1 MNSQKKKILMQ
12 QLTSGL
18 LFVAVIALIGFLS
31 VRFKVE
37 ADWTAGNRNTISDAS
52 VQQLKSMSDPIT
64 FTAFI
69 SPSADVR
76 QAIEGQIAK
85 YQRFKSDIELS
96 FIDPSTQPQKVREL
110 GIGAAGEVVIEYQG
124 RSENLRALSEQTIT
138 TALQR
143 LAYAGEQWVV
153 FLEGHGERRIEGD
166 EPDSLAM
173 FTQVLRDKGLK
184 VRGLNLAKNPGIPD
198 NTSVLVVASPQRNLL
213 PGEQQIIADYVKA
226 GGNLLWLA
234 DPEYDA
240 GLQPVAEVLGVEWQ
254 DGYAIFPD
262 FQMLGTGHPGFFL
275 SFDYPP
281 SPVTQGL
288 YDITVFP
295 LVRSISWQAD
305 SGFVV
310 QPFLKTGPNSWLET
324 GPIGGNVTFDEAEG
338 DIPGPL
344 DIGVHLS
351 RSVTPESTA
360 ESSEE
365 GPDGAESA
373 EEQSEPAEAK
383 SQRVALVGDSDF
395 ITNAYLAEISNQQ
408 LGLNLVQWL
417 ASRDEQ
423 LNIDI
428 PEAPDNALY
437 LPPWAIIALA
447 ACFVLVLPLGL
458 IAFGVTRW
466 VIRRRR

>member
-1 MNSQKKKILMQ
+1 MNSQKKQILIQ
-12 QLTSGL
+12 QFTSGV
-18 LFVAVIALIGFLS
+18 LFIAVIALIGFLS

-37 ADWTAGNRNTISDAS
+37 ADWTAGNRNTITEAS
-52 VQQLKSMSDPIT
+52 VKQLKAMDDPIT

-76 QAIEGQIAK
+76 AAIESQITK
-85 YQRFKSDIELS
+85 YQRFKDNIELS

-110 GIGAAGEVVIEYQG
+110 GIGAAGEVVVEYQG

-143 LAYAGEQWVV
+143 LAYSGEQWVV
-153 FLEGHGERRIEGD
+153 FLEGHGERRIDGD
-166 EPDSLAM
+166 APDSLAM

-184 VRGLNLAKNPGIPD
+184 VRGLNLAKNPSVPD
-198 NTSVLVVASPQRNLL
+198 NTAVLVIASPQSKLL

-226 GGNLLWLA
+226 GGNLLWMA
-234 DPEYDA
+234 DPDYET
-240 GLQPVAEVLGVEWQ
+240 GLEPVAEVLGIEWQ

-262 FQMLGTGHPGFFL
+262 YQLMGTGHPGFFL
-275 SFDYPP
+275 SFDYPA

-288 YDITVFP
+288 FDITVFP

-305 SGFVV
+305 AGFVV
-310 QPFLKTGPNSWLET
+310 QPFLQTGPNTWLET
-324 GPIGGNVTFDEAEG
+324 GAIGGNVAFDEAAG

-344 DIGVHLS
+344 DIGVHLT
-351 RSVTPESTA
+351 RRVVLPDEDAPAADA
-360 ESSEE
+360 E
-365 GPDGAESA
+365 GAEEANA
-373 EEQSEPAEAK
+373 EPKEPEEK

-395 ITNAYLAEISNQQ
+395 LSNAYLAEISNQQ

-428 PEAPDNALY
+428 PTAPDNALY
-437 LPPWAIIALA
+437 LPPWAVIVLA
-447 ACFVLVLPLGL
+447 AVFALLLPLGL
-458 IAFGVTRW
+458 IGFGVARW

>member
-1 MNSQKKKILMQ
+1 MNSQKKQILIQ
-12 QLTSGL
+12 QLTSGV

-37 ADWTAGNRNTISDAS
+37 ADWTAGNRNTITEAS
-52 VQQLKSMSDPIT
+52 VKQLDSMADPIQ

-76 QAIEGQIAK
+76 AAIETQIAK
-85 YQRFKSDIELS
+85 YQRFKSDIELA

-110 GIGAAGEVVIEYQG
+110 GIGAAGEVVVEYQG

-143 LAYAGEQWVV
+143 LAYSGEQWVV
-153 FLEGHGERRIEGD
+153 FLEGHGERRIDGD

-173 FTQVLRDKGLK
+173 FTEVLRDKGLK
-184 VRGLNLAKNPGIPD
+184 VRGLNLAKNPSIPD
-198 NTSVLVVASPQRNLL
+198 NTSVLVIASPQRNLL
-213 PGEQQIIADYVKA
+213 PGEQQIIADYVKD
-226 GGNLLWLA
+226 GGNLLWMA
-234 DPEYDA
+234 DPDYPT
-240 GLQPVAEVLGVEWQ
+240 GLEPVAEVLGIDWQ

-262 FQMLGTGHPGFFL
+262 YQLMGTGHPGFFI

-288 YDITVFP
+288 FDITVFP

-305 SGFVV
+305 AGFVV
-310 QPFLKTGPNSWLET
+310 QPFLKTGPSAWLET
-324 GPIGGNVTFDEAEG
+324 GEVGGNVVFEESAG

-344 DIGVHLS
+344 DIGIHLT
-351 RSVTPESTA
+351 RKLNPPA
-360 ESSEE
+360 EEASDAEADE
-365 GPDGAESA
+365 GTEESA
-373 EEQSEPAEAK
+373 KPAEPK
-383 SQRVALVGDSDF
+383 SQRVALIGDSDF
-395 ITNAYLAEISNQQ
+395 ISNAYLAEISNQQ

-417 ASRDEQ
+417 ASRDDQ
-423 LNIDI
+423 LNIDV
-428 PEAPDNALY
+428 PTAPDNALY
-437 LPPWAIIALA
+437 LPPWAVIALA
-447 ACFVLVLPLGL
+447 AVFALLLPLGL
-458 IAFGVTRW
+458 IGFGVARW

>member
-1 MNSQKKKILMQ
+1 MNSQKKQILIQ
-12 QLTSGL
+12 QLTSGV

-37 ADWTAGNRNTISDAS
+37 ADWTAGNRNTITEAS
-52 VQQLKSMSDPIT
+52 VKQLDSMADPIQ

-76 QAIEGQIAK
+76 AAIETQIAK
-85 YQRFKSDIELS
+85 YQRFKSDIELA

-110 GIGAAGEVVIEYQG
+110 GIGAAGEVVVEYQG

-143 LAYAGEQWVV
+143 LAYSGEQWVV
-153 FLEGHGERRIEGD
+153 FLEGHGERRIDGD

-184 VRGLNLAKNPGIPD
+184 VRGLNLAKNPSIPD
-198 NTSVLVVASPQRNLL
+198 NTSVLVIASPQRNLL
-213 PGEQQIIADYVKA
+213 PGEQQIIADYVKD
-226 GGNLLWLA
+226 GGNLLWMA
-234 DPEYDA
+234 DPDYPT
-240 GLQPVAEVLGVEWQ
+240 GLEPVAEVLGIDWQ

-262 FQMLGTGHPGFFL
+262 YQLMGTGHPGFFI

-288 YDITVFP
+288 FDITVFP

-305 SGFVV
+305 AGFVV
-310 QPFLKTGPNSWLET
+310 QPFLKTGPSAWLET
-324 GPIGGNVTFDEAEG
+324 GEVGGNVVFEESAG

-344 DIGVHLS
+344 DIGIHLT
-351 RSVTPESTA
+351 RKLNPPA
-360 ESSEE
+360 EEASDAEADE
-365 GPDGAESA
+365 GTEESA
-373 EEQSEPAEAK
+373 KPAEPK
-383 SQRVALVGDSDF
+383 SQRVALIGDSDF
-395 ITNAYLAEISNQQ
+395 ISNAYLAEISNQQ

-417 ASRDEQ
+417 ASRDDQ
-423 LNIDI
+423 LNIDV
-428 PEAPDNALY
+428 PTAPDNALY
-437 LPPWAIIALA
+437 LPPWAVIALA
-447 ACFVLVLPLGL
+447 AVFALLLPLGL
-458 IAFGVTRW
+458 IGFGVARW

>member
-1 MNSQKKKILMQ
+1 MNSQKKQILIQ
-12 QLTSGL
+12 QLTSGV

-37 ADWTAGNRNTISDAS
+37 ADWTAGNRNTITEAS
-52 VQQLKSMSDPIT
+52 VKQLDSMADPIQ

-76 QAIEGQIAK
+76 AAIETQIAK
-85 YQRFKSDIELS
+85 YQRFKSDIELA

-110 GIGAAGEVVIEYQG
+110 GIGAAGEVVVEYQG

-143 LAYAGEQWVV
+143 LAYSGEQWVL
-153 FLEGHGERRIEGD
+153 FLEGHGERRIDGD
-166 EPDSLAM
+166 APDSLAL

-184 VRGLNLAKNPGIPD
+184 VRGLNLAKNPSIPD
-198 NTSVLVVASPQRNLL
+198 NTSVLVIASPQRNLL
-213 PGEQQIIADYVKA
+213 PGEQQIIADYVKD
-226 GGNLLWLA
+226 GGNLLWMA
-234 DPEYDA
+234 DPDYPT
-240 GLQPVAEVLGVEWQ
+240 GLEPVAEVLGIDWQ

-262 FQMLGTGHPGFFL
+262 YQLMGTGHPGFFI

-288 YDITVFP
+288 FDITVFP

-305 SGFVV
+305 AGFVV
-310 QPFLKTGPNSWLET
+310 QPFLKTGPSAWLET
-324 GPIGGNVTFDEAEG
+324 GEVGGNVVFEESAG

-344 DIGVHLS
+344 DIGIHLT
-351 RSVTPESTA
+351 RKLNPPA
-360 ESSEE
+360 EEASDAEADE
-365 GPDGAESA
+365 GTEESA
-373 EEQSEPAEAK
+373 KPAEPK
-383 SQRVALVGDSDF
+383 SQRVALIGDSDF
-395 ITNAYLAEISNQQ
+395 ISNAYLAEISNQQ

-417 ASRDEQ
+417 ASRDDQ
-423 LNIDI
+423 LNIDV
-428 PEAPDNALY
+428 PTAPDNALY
-437 LPPWAIIALA
+437 LPPWAVIALA
-447 ACFVLVLPLGL
+447 AVFALLLPLGL
-458 IAFGVTRW
+458 IGFGVARW

>member
-1 MNSQKKKILMQ
+1 MNSQKKQILIQ
-12 QLTSGL
+12 QLTSGA
-18 LFVAVIALIGFLS
+18 LFIAVIALIGFLS

-37 ADWTAGNRNTISDAS
+37 ADWTAGNRNTITEAS
-52 VQQLKSMSDPIT
+52 VKQLDSMADPIQ

-76 QAIEGQIAK
+76 AAIETQIAK
-85 YQRFKSDIELS
+85 YQRFKSDIELE

-110 GIGAAGEVVIEYQG
+110 GIGAAGEVVVEYQG

-143 LAYAGEQWVV
+143 LAYSGEQWVV
-153 FLEGHGERRIEGD
+153 FLEGHGERRIDGD
-166 EPDSLAM
+166 APDSLAM

-184 VRGLNLAKNPGIPD
+184 VRGLNLAKNPSIPD
-198 NTSVLVVASPQRNLL
+198 NTSVLVIASPQRNLL

-226 GGNLLWLA
+226 GGNLLWMT
-234 DPEYDA
+234 DPEHEA
-240 GLQPVAEVLGVEWQ
+240 GLQPVADVLGIEWQ

-262 FQMLGTGHPGFFL
+262 YQLMGTGHPGVFL

-288 YDITVFP
+288 FDITLFP
-295 LVRSISWQAD
+295 FVRSISWQPD

-310 QPFLKTGPNSWLET
+310 QPFLKTGPSAWLET
-324 GPIGGNVTFDEAEG
+324 GEVGGNVVFEDAAG

-344 DIGVHLS
+344 DIGIHLTRKVS
-351 RSVTPESTA
+351 LPGEEASDA
-360 ESSEE
+360 ETDE
-365 GPDGAESA
+365 GAEESA
-373 EEQSEPAEAK
+373 EAAEPK
-383 SQRVALVGDSDF
+383 SQRVALIGDSDF
-395 ITNAYLAEISNQQ
+395 ISNAYLAEISNQQ

-428 PEAPDNALY
+428 PTAPDNALY
-437 LPPWAIIALA
+437 LPPWAVIALA
-447 ACFVLVLPLGL
+447 AVFALLLPLGL
-458 IAFGVTRW
+458 IGFGVARW